1 MDNGASR
8 YQRFLQGEQSAIEEV
23 VEQYNRNLIL
33 FINRFVQNLTVAED
47 LAADTFLEL
56 MIKKPKF
63 RQESSFK
70 TYLFAIGRNKSLD
83 FLKRQARLTSQP
95 IEDLPLSDQASEES
109 STSGQTSIE
118 AALIR
123 DERRLALHRAIESLH
138 AEYRDIL
145 HLLYFEDMSY
155 GEAAT
160 VLKKSTKQVNNLAY
174 RAKNALRTIL
184 KEEDI

>member
-8 YQRFLQGEQSAIEEV
+8 YQRFLKGEQSAIEEV

-56 MIKKPKF
+56 IIKKPKF
-63 RQESSFK
+63 RQEASFK

-83 FLKRQARLTSQP
+83 FLKKQARFTNQP
-95 IEDLPLSDQASEES
+95 IEDLPVSDQPM
-109 STSGQTSIE
+109 IE
-118 AALIR
+118 AALIS

-138 AEYRDIL
+138 DEYRDIL
-145 HLLYFEDMSY
+145 HLLYFEDTSY
-155 GEAAT
+155 GEAAA
-160 VLKKSTKQVNNLAY
+160 VLKKNVKQVNNLAY